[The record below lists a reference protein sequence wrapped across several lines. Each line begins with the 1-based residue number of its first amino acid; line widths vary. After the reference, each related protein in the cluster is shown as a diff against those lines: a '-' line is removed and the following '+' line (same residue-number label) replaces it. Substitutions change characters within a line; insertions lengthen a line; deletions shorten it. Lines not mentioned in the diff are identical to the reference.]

1 MEPRRI
7 KHRALLFTVLSILWV
22 FPTGGAVWILAHDAR
37 WSRSASIRE
46 GVQGVALEQWIALG
60 LLLLHI
66 LFIVLAF
73 RLRRTEQ
80 AREVTVDGD
89 VDAGPAERQERQG

>member
-22 FPTGGAVWILAHDAR
+22 FPTGGAVWILVHDAR
-37 WSRSASIRE
+37 WSRAASIRE
-46 GVQGVALEQWIALG
+46 GVRGVALEQWIALG

-80 AREVTVDGD
+80 PREVAVDED
-89 VDAGPAERQERQG
+89 ADAGPEER